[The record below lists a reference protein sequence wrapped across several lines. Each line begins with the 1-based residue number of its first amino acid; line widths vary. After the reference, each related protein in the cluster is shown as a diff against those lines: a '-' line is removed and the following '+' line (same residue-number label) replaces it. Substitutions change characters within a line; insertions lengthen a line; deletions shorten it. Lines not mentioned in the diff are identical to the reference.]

1 MIERIKQALQDC
13 GVAHWRINDTTEES
27 AELFFVKKRL
37 DTRRFK
43 DVRKFEV
50 TVFRDVEDP
59 AGGQPRRGSTSV
71 VLLSS
76 MPEGMLRQEL
86 HAAYYAAQFAAN
98 PYFDLPDPVQAPLKK
113 KTGPLAQEPLAES
126 AKRMARALFAPDVH
140 EDAFLNSAEIF
151 IIRTQHHILSSNGT
165 NVSYTDAK
173 AKGEFVVQCREPEDV
188 EIHNTFSYDGLEE
201 GALSKKA
208 AEALSFVRD
217 RARAQRILKSGRYD
231 VVLSGNAVSTV
242 LGYYMDRSAAYMIYP
257 KYSTWQVGE
266 KVQGQEVSGAKLDLD
281 LCATAPYSVE
291 GIPMEDRPLLR
302 AGELRAIHGPN
313 RFCRYLGVAPTGG
326 YEKLRCENTG
336 RPFEELKAGPCLWA
350 VTFSDFQMDSMSG
363 HFGGEIRLAYLI
375 DEAGRATPVTGG
387 SVNGSLLEAQGG
399 LEFCSDR
406 YEAEG
411 YSGPYGMKI
420 KNVSVAGV

>member
-1 MIERIKQALQDC
+1 MIDRIKQALQDC
-13 GVAHWRINDTTEES
+13 GVDLWRINDVTEES
-27 AELFFVKKRL
+27 AELFFVKKQL

-50 TVFRDVEDP
+50 TVFRDVRDP
-59 AGGQPRRGSTSV
+59 AGGPPQRGFTSV

-76 MPEGMLRQEL
+76 MPDGQLRQEL
-86 HAAYYAAQFAAN
+86 NSAYYAAQFAAN
-98 PYFDLPDPVQAPLKK
+98 PYFDLVDPVQAPLKK
-113 KTGPLAQEPLAES
+113 KTGPLAQEPLADS
-126 AKRMARALFAPDVH
+126 AQRMARSLFAPDVH

-151 IIRTQHHILSSNGT
+151 ITRTQHHILSSNGT

-173 AKGEFVVQCREPEDV
+173 ANGEFVVQCREPEDV
-188 EIHNTFSYDGLEE
+188 EIHNTFSYNELEGE
-201 GALSKKA
+201 ALSKKVA
-208 AEALSFVRD
+208 GALSFVRD

-242 LGYYMDRSAAYMIYP
+242 LHYYMDRSAAFMVYP

-266 KVQGQEVSGAKLDLD
+266 KVQGQAVAGAQLNLDP
-281 LCATAPYSVE
+281 CATAPYSEE
-291 GIPMEDRPLLR
+291 GIPMVDRPLLR
-302 AGELRAIHGPN
+302 AGELQIIHGPN
-313 RFCRYLGVAPTGG
+313 RFCRYLGVTPTGG
-326 YEKLRCENTG
+326 YQKLRCENTG
-336 RPFEELKAGPCLWA
+336 KPFEELKAGPCLWA

-375 DEAGRATPVTGG
+375 DENGKATPVTGG
-387 SVNGSLLEAQGG
+387 SINGSLFEVQED
-399 LEFCSDR
+399 LEFSSDR
-406 YEAEG
+406 YETVD